1 MRAKAITF
9 VLAFIGPLMAASA
22 FPFELTL
29 KWKAEEVPTYW
40 HNRLVLAK
48 NSVLVSSRGM
58 EIGPSGAPA
67 PDEADGLYILKA
79 ETGEKIHLKTSKDA
93 GGIALSDIDGD
104 NLPEALVGC
113 YDGSVY
119 IYKLGAPS
127 RPVKLNTG
135 YLIASTPTVSD
146 MDGDGSPEIL
156 VANSQGNLFCFDPD
170 GGLLWKYEEM
180 RTAWIISSPA
190 VADLD
195 GDASPEIVVGNS
207 AGRNEGFLYCFNSQG
222 ELLWKF
228 PASGQVVSSPAV
240 GDIDKDGRPEIIF
253 GSQDHNLYCLN
264 PDGSLRWKF
273 PTGNQITSSPA
284 LADISPEDGV
294 EVMVGSKDSTVY
306 CISSRGKKIWA
317 FRTKGPV
324 VSSPVVAD
332 LDGDGRLEV
341 VVGDLSGVI
350 YVLGHFGIW
359 KYEADSEILSSPAVG
374 DVDGDGKLE
383 VVVPSKRTVYCF
395 ESPGAGRI
403 AWAKFQGDSW
413 NTGLLANAITYGRFS
428 ASGFPGTWTPG
439 IQPVVVFSDPN
450 LEEAIRDEL
459 GKPRGP
465 ITAKDLAELIEL
477 DASGRGIRDLSG
489 IERCINLRRLWL
501 SGNEVED
508 IRPLGALTNLEELYL
523 DDNRIGDIAPLGN
536 LTELREMDLGD
547 NLIEDVGSLKRL
559 TNLRKLYLYNNSIED
574 VAPLAGLFGLKVLEL
589 SNNRISDIGPLANL
603 TNLGALYLDDNLV
616 QDISPL
622 ANLRKIGEEGGDERD
637 GVVIHLGLSDNQI
650 TDIGPLLDNP
660 GLGEGDGVD
669 LRGNPLGPESVD
681 IVRKLRAKGV
691 NVLYE
696 APSTAPVL
704 KLPRQLNFGE
714 VAVGDTSLRK
724 VEMANV
730 GTDTLEVRKMI
741 VGRPTA
747 EARPSVFGLLPR
759 PPLPWKLPPE
769 GRKTIQLFFAPQRRG
784 PHQDTLWVISDDPA
798 GPKGVALIGMGI
810 APEVVVSAGNVD
822 FGPVQLGSYKDTLL
836 SIYNRGNA
844 DLRITGV
851 SLASGEAFVLLQDPE
866 GSVVSPDGSVPL
878 RVRFLPDAV
887 GEFRDTIVIVTNAPE
902 SPHKV
907 PLAGEG
913 IDKEP
918 PNVKFTPPSPQ
929 FVLRSD
935 KPYEIRL
942 TASDL
947 SGVDSATVYYRT
959 GGERGFSILEMSGDT
974 TFTATLSP
982 TTQILHRGLELYIK
996 VVDGAGNIW
1005 QSPHYTIAGKIAGKG
1020 IKRPGLTLR
1029 KKYQM
1034 ISLPM
1039 YPEDPSPSA
1048 VLGDILGPYDDTKW
1062 RLFWWDPRK
1071 KTYTECPDVPPFTP
1085 GRGYWLITRDPKE
1098 LYTGPGVSVP
1108 PDTFEVTLQPGW
1120 NMIGCPFAFP
1130 VGWNEVEG
1138 HETLLPELP
1147 RACTVVDG
1155 KYEFPD
1161 QYVLRPWQGY
1171 AIYNPTGRTVTIKFP
1186 PLEAGTPKPGS
1197 TSLLDLAEASGGW
1210 AVRIVAE
1217 NDEVRD
1223 AYNFLGW
1230 MPEASDTWD
1239 RYERAELPPL
1249 PGFVS
1254 LYFDHRSWPDVPGLH
1269 TTDVRPAGR
1278 KRYTWRFFVLAPE
1291 GKVRL
1296 SWRHTGLP
1304 EGLRGRIVDEGT
1316 GTWSELKPSGK
1327 YTFCSDGSVRA
1338 FKLVIEPSGPTPEGY
1353 ELSAFPNPFNSS
1365 VSIVAEVPEP
1375 GFELAVYDVRGRR
1388 VRTLARG
1395 VPPGRYVLSW
1405 DGRDDEGRPA
1415 GSGIY
1420 ILRLGEVS
1428 CKLALI
1434 R

>member
-1 MRAKAITF
+1 MGAKAIAF
-9 VLAFIGPLMAASA
+9 VLALNGPLAA
-22 FPFELTL
+22 FPLELTS
-29 KWKAEEVPTYW
+29 KWKAEVPGVSF
-40 HNRLVLAK
+40 HNHPVLTR
-48 NSVLVSSRGM
+48 NFVLMTSRG
-58 EIGPSGAPA
+58 EDAGA
-67 PDEADGLYILKA
+67 PDEADGLYIIDSS
-79 ETGEKIHLKTSKDA
+79 TGERVHIRTPNDA
-93 GGIALSDIDGD
+93 GGIALADMDGD
-104 NLPEALVGC
+104 RLPEVLVGC
-113 YDGSVY
+113 WDGSVY
-119 IYKLGAPS
+119 IYSIEAEIS
-127 RPVKLNTG
+127 RPLRLDTG
-135 YLIASTPTVSD
+135 YIVASTPTVSD
-146 MDGDGSPEIL
+146 VDGDGRPEILAANSQGHLSCFEPDGSLLWRYEEPAAAWVLSTPAVADLDGDGSPE
-156 VANSQGNLFCFDPD
+156 VVVGNGTPAATEGSLYCFDAR
-170 GGLLWKYEEM
+170 GRLLWKFPTEGQVLSSPAVGDIDRDGSPEISFGSWDHNLYCLGPDGTERWRFSTGGRISSSPALADVSPEEGTEIIFGSM
-180 RTAWIISSPA
+180 DNTVHCLSSEGGEIWAFRTEGPVISSPA

-195 GDASPEIVVGNS
+195 GD
-207 AGRNEGFLYCFNSQG
+207 
-222 ELLWKF
+222 
-228 PASGQVVSSPAV
+228 
-240 GDIDKDGRPEIIF
+240 GRP
-253 GSQDHNLYCLN
+253 
-264 PDGSLRWKF
+264 
-273 PTGNQITSSPA
+273 
-284 LADISPEDGV
+284 
-294 EVMVGSKDSTVY
+294 
-306 CISSRGKKIWA
+306 
-317 FRTKGPV
+317 
-324 VSSPVVAD
+324 
-332 LDGDGRLEV
+332 EV
-341 VVGDLSGVI
+341 VVGDTAGTVYVLSSSGVP
-350 YVLGHFGIW
+350 LW
-359 KYEADSEILSSPAVG
+359 KFKAESSILSSPAVG
-374 DVDGDGKLE
+374 DADGDGNLE
-383 VVVPSKRTVYCF
+383 VVVPSREAVYCF
-395 ESPGAGRI
+395 EAPASGRV
-403 AWAKFQGDSW
+403 AWAKFHGDSW
-413 NTGLLANAITYGRFS
+413 NTGFLFNAITYGQFS
-428 ASGFPGTWTPG
+428 SRGFPGTW
-439 IQPVVVFSDPN
+439 
-450 LEEAIRDEL
+450 
-459 GKPRGP
+459 
-465 ITAKDLAELIEL
+465 
-477 DASGRGIRDLSG
+477 
-489 IERCINLRRLWL
+489 
-501 SGNEVED
+501 
-508 IRPLGALTNLEELYL
+508 
-523 DDNRIGDIAPLGN
+523 
-536 LTELREMDLGD
+536 
-547 NLIEDVGSLKRL
+547 
-559 TNLRKLYLYNNSIED
+559 
-574 VAPLAGLFGLKVLEL
+574 
-589 SNNRISDIGPLANL
+589 
-603 TNLGALYLDDNLV
+603 
-616 QDISPL
+616 
-622 ANLRKIGEEGGDERD
+622 
-637 GVVIHLGLSDNQI
+637 
-650 TDIGPLLDNP
+650 
-660 GLGEGDGVD
+660 
-669 LRGNPLGPESVD
+669 
-681 IVRKLRAKGV
+681 
-691 NVLYE
+691 
-696 APSTAPVL
+696 APSIVPVRVPKL
-704 KLPRQLNFGE
+704 KLEPQALDFGR
-714 VAVGDTSLRK
+714 VAVGDTSLGNI
-724 VEMANV
+724 EISNV
-730 GTDTLEVRKMI
+730 GTDTLVVTGMI
-741 VGRPTA
+741 VGGPTA
-747 EARPSVFGLLPR
+747 DVSPTAPSGFGLLTD
-759 PPLPWKLPPE
+759 PPLRPWKLPPGE
-769 GRKTIQLFFAPQRRG
+769 GRTVILFFAPRRHG
-784 PHQDTLWVISDDPA
+784 FHRAALQVSSNDPESPHSVPLTGI
-798 GPKGVALIGMGI
+798 GVAPNLE
-810 APEVVVSAGNVD
+810 PSAEALD
-822 FGPVQLGSYKDTLL
+822 FGDVQLGAHKDTSL

-844 DLRITGV
+844 PLEISRAT
-851 SLASGEAFVLLQDPE
+851 LASGEAFELLHDIGGSTVPPGGGIGLRIRFLPLRLGRFEDALIVRTNDPE
-866 GSVVSPDGSVPL
+866 NPELSVPL
-878 RVRFLPDAV
+878 TGTGVDTVPPTVECSPPPTGFKMASGQSFEVRITA
-887 GEFRDTIVIVTNAPE
+887 RDP
-902 SPHKV
+902 S
-907 PLAGEG
+907 G
-913 IDKEP
+913 IDSAM
-918 PNVKFTPPSPQ
+918 FC
-929 FVLRSD
+929 
-935 KPYEIRL
+935 YRL
-942 TASDL
+942 
-947 SGVDSATVYYRT
+947 
-959 GGERGFSILEMSGDT
+959 GGERKFTYRKMSGDT
-974 TFTATLSP
+974 VFTATLSP
-982 TTQILHRGLELYIK
+982 TTRILHRGLELYIK

-1071 KTYTECPDVPPFTP
+1071 KTYTECPDVPPFAP

-1254 LYFDHRSWPDVPGLH
+1254 LYFDHRSWPDFPGLH

-1338 FKLVIEPSGPTPEGY
+1338 FELVIEPSGPTPEGY
-1353 ELSAFPNPFNSS
+1353 RLSASPNPFNSS

-1415 GSGIY
+1415 GSGVY